1 MPTYVI
7 TDDTKSL
14 CLAISGGETKNID
27 KDNAV
32 VRVIPANTG
41 LNTTAIDQLS
51 IEHDGHFATRIP
63 YNDVTVSGVSPSS
76 VLDFRTKVLTILNN
90 NSSGGGD
97 MTAAVYDPA
106 GYAAQVTVVDIQRTL
121 NQAQALLASSGA
133 AITAGQGYIID
144 NGGVLQ
150 LPTGISLMRVVGI
163 NLPAG
168 AKGFSANAQA
178 YVTAL
183 STYVPCTYDV
193 ATNTARFDYLLWAG
207 HISQAGGS
215 APTLD
220 ALNYN
225 ISGETPTFSYNSTG
239 LYQIIFT
246 GGKLISENSVA
257 HFSFTYD
264 GENQG
269 FVVVTGGDLNTVNL
283 FCYRGGGLSDD
294 RLNNVYIQIRLVYTL
309 N

>member
-144 NGGVLQ
+144 NGGVAQ

-168 AKGFSANAQA
+168 AKGFDSVAEA
-178 YVTAL
+178 YITAL
-183 STYVPCTYDV
+183 ATYLPCTYDV
-193 ATNTARFDYLLWAG
+193 GTNT
-207 HISQAGGS
+207 
-215 APTLD
+215 
-220 ALNYN
+220 
-225 ISGETPTFSYNSTG
+225 ISG
-239 LYQIIFT
+239 
-246 GGKLISENSVA
+246 
-257 HFSFTYD
+257 TYK
-264 GENQG
+264 
-269 FVVVTGGDLNTVNL
+269 T
-283 FCYRGGGLSDD
+283 S
-294 RLNNVYIQIRLVYTL
+294 
-309 N
+309 